1 MQQPQTIK
9 SVFDVSARTVFFALG
24 GARRLGSTC
33 GRLAARLARPI
44 RPNLPEKLCVRLV
57 PGITVGGEQLLFYD
71 EAALLRLPCL
81 RLDALRV
88 DALRPRSFA
97 QAATLRCLA
106 AGGELFHF

>member
-1 MQQPQTIK
+1 M
-9 SVFDVSARTVFFALG
+9 
-24 GARRLGSTC
+24 
-33 GRLAARLARPI
+33 
-44 RPNLPEKLCVRLV
+44 CVRLV
-57 PGITVGGEQLLFYD
+57 PGITIGGEQLLFYD